1 MTHETSTST
10 SRPAT
15 STRAVAV
22 HSLRYKR
29 VHWERV
35 NLAVAHFVQKRPLKT
50 RTALIKAPTL
60 EESAI
65 AYDVSVADIQ
75 QKLDE
80 Q

>member
-1 MTHETSTST
+1 MTHETSTPA

-15 STRAVAV
+15 STRAVR
-22 HSLRYKR
+22 SLRYQR
-29 VHWERV
+29 VTWERV
-35 NLAVAHFVQKRPLKT
+35 NLAVAHYVQKRPLKT
-50 RTALIKAPTL
+50 RTLIEAPTL
-60 EESAI
+60 EELAI